1 MMINNELILEN
12 EKVLLRPMVRQD
24 FPALQALTTDPEMW
38 TYFTYDLSVPEEFE
52 RWAEPH
58 FSRER
63 LQFTVIDKSSG
74 SVAGATAFGN
84 FSPRDQRIEIGW
96 TWLGKAFR
104 GTGVNQAMKKA
115 MLDYCFGELV
125 LKRVEIK
132 TDVLNMPARMALLKL
147 GAVEEGVLRSHTLLT
162 HGRRRDTIYYSVI
175 EGEWNVGDSVGLE
188 VASPKANPPQ

>member
-1 MMINNELILEN
+1 MMIDTTLILEN
-12 EKVLLRPMVRQD
+12 EKVLLRPMIRED
-24 FPALQALTTDPEMW
+24 FPLLQAIATDPKMW
-38 TYFTYDLSVPEEFE
+38 IYFTYDLSIPEEFE

-58 FSRER
+58 FLHER

-74 SVAGATAFGN
+74 NVAGATAFGN

-104 GTGVNQAMKKA
+104 GTGINQAMKKV
-115 MLDYCFGELV
+115 MLDYCFGTLR

-147 GAVEEGVLRSHTLLT
+147 GAVEEGILRSHTLLT

-175 EGEWNVGDSVGLE
+175 EGEW
-188 VASPKANPPQ
+188 KAGYGV